1 MEENPNSFESAEQL
15 IRGLGLDRPV
25 GDNGAIGPNQPHR
38 RVVPKGRLKMTAKV
52 GQGSL
57 PKRRVVPP
65 PVIAQVPYDEYE
77 YYDEEN
83 DGPEDSPTYST
94 VETVSAVSPR
104 LYEGPEAFVH
114 IELRVPVTQLKRL
127 LDAIS

>member
-65 PVIAQVPYDEYE
+65 PVISQEPYDGYE
-77 YYDEEN
+77 EGEEN
-83 DGPEDSPTYST
+83 DGPEDSPAYPIG
-94 VETVSAVSPR
+94 EAVPA
-104 LYEGPEAFVH
+104 EGPEAFVH